1 MKSRKWS
8 ARHRN
13 AQDKICRVWEERGAD
28 YARLQ
33 HKYEE
38 AEEARQK
45 KARQRRETEAAQ
57 VNEPPMFAAALDS
70 ILPCY
75 LAIPCCARVERG
87 SGREVG
93 ARLLLYRENRVR
105 LEPENRR

>member
-33 HKYEE
+33 RRYEE
-38 AEEARQK
+38 AEEARQR
-45 KARQRRETEAAQ
+45 KARERREMEAAQ
-57 VNEPPMFAAALDS
+57 VSLN
-70 ILPCY
+70 
-75 LAIPCCARVERG
+75 
-87 SGREVG
+87 
-93 ARLLLYRENRVR
+93 LLLWSTSISPSSPFFVAFVC
-105 LEPENRR
+105 LAV